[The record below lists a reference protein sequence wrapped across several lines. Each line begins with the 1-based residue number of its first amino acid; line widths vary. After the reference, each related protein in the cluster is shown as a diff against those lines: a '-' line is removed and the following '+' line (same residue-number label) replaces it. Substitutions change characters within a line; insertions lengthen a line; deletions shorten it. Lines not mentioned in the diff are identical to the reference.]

1 MARMLMLRTRLAI
14 AEKRY
19 DDAITS
25 MQRQYR
31 IGSDVAKMPFLV
43 CGLVGLSIDGMNTS
57 TLIELIASQDSPNM
71 YWALSAL
78 PQPVIDLRST
88 MQFELENCPRIFP
101 FIDRAE
107 TAQHAPQE
115 WNRLYTQTIRE
126 YSKAAGILSVG
137 GTGKELDGAEAGV
150 AATGLA
156 LAGYSHA
163 KARLIAQGMDRDRV
177 EKMAVGQVI
186 AIYTE
191 RVSRKYADEYEKLW
205 YMPPTDMHRMWD
217 SVEKRMYDAKPF
229 GPSEDREVFPTA
241 SVLIQPIPAARAPQ
255 IRVEREL
262 AALRVI
268 EALRMYAADHDGK
281 LPKSLN
287 EITAVPVPNNPAT
300 GKAFQYRLD
309 GAIAVLDLPSSD
321 QVAGGNR
328 FARAANTD
336 MRYEIQ
342 IAAKK

>member
-1 MARMLMLRTRLAI
+1 
-14 AEKRY
+14 
-19 DDAITS
+19 
-25 MQRQYR
+25 
-31 IGSDVAKMPFLV
+31 
-43 CGLVGLSIDGMNTS
+43 
-57 TLIELIASQDSPNM
+57 
-71 YWALSAL
+71 
-78 PQPVIDLRST
+78 
-88 MQFELENCPRIFP
+88 
-101 FIDRAE
+101 
-107 TAQHAPQE
+107 
-115 WNRLYTQTIRE
+115 
-126 YSKAAGILSVG
+126 
-137 GTGKELDGAEAGV
+137 
-150 AATGLA
+150 
-156 LAGYSHA
+156 
-163 KARLIAQGMDRDRV
+163 MDRDRV